1 MRIISHTAKE
11 EDEGRSVAAILR
23 GELRLSNGLIT
34 RLKREGGI
42 FLNGENAKTNMR
54 VHSGDIVSAAV
65 GESPAESGRAP
76 LPFPILFEDEDILII
91 DKPAGAAVHGSRYD
105 GAVPS
110 VEDAVNAY
118 FGKIGL
124 FHPVNRLDRGT
135 TGAMA
140 IAKNGFMHEKLAE
153 ELHTNEFERTYL
165 GICEGVFSEMSGRI
179 ELPIARVEG
188 SAIKR
193 EVRESGSPAITNYRV
208 LDEKNGLSA
217 VEFRLETG
225 RTHQIR
231 VHASALA
238 HPLVGDFLYGTEDK
252 SLIGRPALHSWR
264 LRFTHPLSGERLEL
278 EAPLPRD
285 MRELPGGSLGE
296 PPSE

>member
-1 MRIISHTAKE
+1 MRVISHKVNEA
-11 EDEGRSVAAILR
+11 DEGRGVAAILR
-23 GELRLSNGLIT
+23 GELSLSNGLIA

-54 VHSGDIVSAAV
+54 VHAGDTVSAAV
-65 GESPAESGRAP
+65 GESPNEENRAP

-105 GAVPS
+105 DNVLS

-118 FGKIGL
+118 FGKVGL

-135 TGAMA
+135 TGAMT
-140 IAKNGFMHEKLAE
+140 IAKNGYMHEKLAE
-153 ELHTNEFERTYL
+153 KLHTNEFERVYI
-165 GICEGVFSEMSGRI
+165 GICEGAFEVKRGRI
-179 ELPIARVEG
+179 ELPIARVEF

-193 EVRESGSPAITNYRV
+193 EVNESGSKAITNYRV
-208 LDEKNGLSA
+208 ISENNGRSA

-231 VHASALA
+231 VHTSAIG
-238 HPLVGDFLYGTEDK
+238 HPLVGDFLYGTENK
-252 SLIGRPALHSWR
+252 SLIDRPALHSWK
-264 LRFTHPLSGERLEL
+264 LAFVHPLTMEEIEV
-278 EAPLPRD
+278 EAPLPDD
-285 MRELPGGSLGE
+285 MRRLTEL
-296 PPSE
+296 

>member
-11 EDEGRSVAAILR
+11 ADEGRSIAAILR
-23 GELRLSNGLIT
+23 GELRLSNGLIA

-42 FLNGENAKTNMR
+42 FLNGENAKTNLR
-54 VHSGDIVSAAV
+54 VHSGDTVSAAV
-65 GESPAESGRAP
+65 GERPADSGRAP

-105 GAVPS
+105 DAVPS

-153 ELHTNEFERTYL
+153 KLHTNEFERTYL
-165 GICEGVFSEMSGRI
+165 GICEGIFREKSGRI
-179 ELPIARVEG
+179 ELSIARVEG

-193 EVRESGSPAITNYRV
+193 EARAGGSPAVTNYRV

-231 VHASALA
+231 VHVSALA
-238 HPLVGDFLYGTEDK
+238 HPLVGDFLYGTEAK
-252 SLIGRPALHSWR
+252 SLIARPALHSWR
-264 LRFTHPLSGERLEL
+264 LGFVHPLTRSKIEA
-278 EAPLPRD
+278 EAPLPED
-285 MRELPGGSLGE
+285 MKALFGVE
-296 PPSE
+296 

>member
-1 MRIISHTAKE
+1 MRVVSYTVKE
-11 EDEGRSVAAILR
+11 ADEGRSVSAILR
-23 GELRLSNGLIT
+23 GELSLSNGMIA

-54 VHSGDIVSAAV
+54 VHAGDTVSAAI
-65 GESPAESGRAP
+65 GESPNEENRAP

-105 GAVPS
+105 DSVLS
-110 VEDAVNAY
+110 VEEAVNAY
-118 FGKIGL
+118 FGKSGL

-140 IAKNGFMHEKLAE
+140 IAKNGYMHEKLAE
-153 ELHTNEFERTYL
+153 KLHTNEFERTYI
-165 GICEGVFSEMSGRI
+165 GICEGIFEEKCGRI
-179 ELPIARVEG
+179 ALPIARVDG

-193 EVRESGSPAITNYRV
+193 EVSERGSPAVTNYRV
-208 LDEKNGLSA
+208 ISEKNGLSA

-231 VHASALA
+231 VHTAALG
-238 HPLVGDFLYGTEDK
+238 HPLIGDFLYGTEDK
-252 SLIGRPALHSWR
+252 RIIPRPALHS
-264 LRFTHPLSGERLEL
+264 LHIAFIHPLSGERVEVK
-278 EAPLPRD
+278 APLPED
-285 MRELPGGSLGE
+285 MRRLLGGSSDE
-296 PPSE
+296 C

>member
-1 MRIISHTAKE
+1 MRVISHKVNEA
-11 EDEGRSVAAILR
+11 DEGRSVSAILR
-23 GELRLSNGLIT
+23 GELSLSNGLIA

-54 VHSGDIVSAAV
+54 VHSGDTVSAAV
-65 GESPAESGRAP
+65 GESPAEIGRVS

-105 GAVPS
+105 DAVLS
-110 VEDAVNAY
+110 VEDAVTAY
-118 FGKIGL
+118 FGKAGL

-140 IAKNGFMHEKLAE
+140 IAKNGYMHEKLAE
-153 ELHTNEFERTYL
+153 KLHTNEFERVYI
-165 GICEGVFSEMSGRI
+165 GICEGIFEEKCGRI
-179 ELPIARVEG
+179 ELPIARVEF

-193 EVRESGSPAITNYRV
+193 EVSESGSPAATNYRIIS
-208 LDEKNGLSA
+208 EKNRRSTA
-217 VEFRLETG
+217 EFRLETG

-231 VHASALA
+231 VHASAIG

-252 SLIGRPALHSWR
+252 SLICRPALHSWK
-264 LRFTHPLSGERLEL
+264 LAFVHPLNGVCIEVK
-278 EAPLPRD
+278 APLPDD
-285 MRELPGGSLGE
+285 MRRLTER
-296 PPSE
+296 

>member
-1 MRIISHTAKE
+1 MRVISYKVNEA
-11 EDEGRSVAAILR
+11 DEGRSVSAILR
-23 GELRLSNGLIT
+23 GELSLSNGLIA

-54 VHSGDIVSAAV
+54 VHSGDTVSAAV
-65 GESPAESGRAP
+65 GESPAEIGRVS

-105 GAVPS
+105 DSVLS

-118 FGKIGL
+118 FGKAGL

-153 ELHTNEFERTYL
+153 KLHTNELERTYI
-165 GICEGVFSEMSGRI
+165 GICEGIFEEKCGRI

-193 EVRESGSPAITNYRV
+193 EVSENGSPAVTNYRIIS
-208 LDEKNGLSA
+208 EKNRRSTA
-217 VEFRLETG
+217 EFRLETG

-231 VHASALA
+231 VHASAIG

-252 SLIGRPALHSWR
+252 SLICRPALHSWK
-264 LRFTHPLSGERLEL
+264 LAFVHPLNGVCIEVK
-278 EAPLPRD
+278 APLPDD
-285 MRELPGGSLGE
+285 MRRLTER
-296 PPSE
+296 

>member
-1 MRIISHTAKE
+1 MRVISHKVNEA
-11 EDEGRSVAAILR
+11 DEGRSVSAILR
-23 GELRLSNGLIT
+23 GELSLSNGLIA

-54 VHSGDIVSAAV
+54 VHAGDTVSAAV
-65 GESPAESGRAP
+65 GESPAEIGRVS

-105 GAVPS
+105 DAVLS

-118 FGKIGL
+118 FGKAGL

-140 IAKNGFMHEKLAE
+140 IAKNGYMHEKLAE
-153 ELHTNEFERTYL
+153 KLHTNELERTYI
-165 GICEGVFSEMSGRI
+165 GICEGIFEEKCGRI
-179 ELPIARVEG
+179 ELPIARVEF

-193 EVRESGSPAITNYRV
+193 EVSESGSPAVTNYRIIS
-208 LDEKNGLSA
+208 EKNGRSA

-231 VHASALA
+231 VHASAIG

-252 SLIGRPALHSWR
+252 SLICRPALHSWK
-264 LRFTHPLSGERLEL
+264 LAFVHPLSGVCIEVK
-278 EAPLPRD
+278 APLPDD
-285 MRELPGGSLGE
+285 MRRLTER
-296 PPSE
+296 